1 MGRKKKTQDWTSLT
15 QEDVV
20 DRCAQKKFN
29 DRQQRAKS
37 SMDMRTKN
45 HDIFSKISHMQNIY
59 PLSGNE
65 WSEGSTQAI
74 KRKIRAQTIQRVPDG
89 EIVTQ
94 FDKNSIEQIEIEF
107 IFKHKILTSEYD
119 GKDMLKNIWRAFN
132 YSYDY
137 GFACVRSG
145 FEKDLDGRITALK
158 TNMSEVNRLK
168 TDILNLIN
176 DEILALDTSDIGIPL
191 GSLFLPELFSGK
203 GPAIPVRILSIR
215 NSDATFSSK
224 FSQAGINQ
232 TLHQLTMIV
241 SADVAV
247 LVLGQTSSFT
257 VNSEVVVAETVIVGD
272 VPSTFLQ
279 TGGNYESK
287 R

>member
-1 MGRKKKTQDWTSLT
+1 MGRKIRRLLHLLLVIPVVVCLGFLMLRSRYRDVIRDLAETQVKNTTSDLT
-15 QEDVV
+15 NDAIAKQIAEGVIQY
-20 DRCAQKKFN
+20 DR
-29 DRQQRAKS
+29 
-37 SMDMRTKN
+37 
-45 HDIFSKISHMQNIY
+45 
-59 PLSGNE
+59 
-65 WSEGSTQAI
+65 
-74 KRKIRAQTIQRVPDG
+74 
-89 EIVTQ
+89 IV
-94 FDKNSIEQIEIEF
+94 
-107 IFKHKILTSEYD
+107 Y
-119 GKDMLKNIWRAFN
+119 
-132 YSYDY
+132 
-137 GFACVRSG
+137 

-176 DEILALDTSDIGIPL
+176 DEILALDTSDIGIPM

-215 NSDATFSSK
+215 NSDATFASK

-232 TLHQLTMIV
+232 TLHQLTMVV
-241 SADVAV
+241 SVDVAV

-257 VNSEVVVAETVIVGD
+257 VNSEVVVAETVIVGE